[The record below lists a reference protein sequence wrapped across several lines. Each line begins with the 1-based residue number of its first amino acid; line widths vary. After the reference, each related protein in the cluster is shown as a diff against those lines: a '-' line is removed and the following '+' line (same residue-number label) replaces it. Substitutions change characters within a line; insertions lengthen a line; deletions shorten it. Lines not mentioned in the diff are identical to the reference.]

1 MAEQTKLRVA
11 GEKAV
16 SFVRAIGHQADL
28 CLRQTNAKSTCQA
41 CMDICPGKAV
51 RQPKDA
57 SAPSGTKVTVS
68 KGFCVDCG
76 LCCNVCPTTAMTVL
90 EPSPRHLRHLLKRAQ
105 AAAGGSAHT
114 VYITCIETG
123 LAKED
128 ASVIEIPC
136 LGALTAETWTSLML
150 DFPNLAVYLP
160 SDLCG
165 RCKAKAAEMMIVD
178 AVCAAQEIVG
188 RDLTLVELRKELEFC
203 DSKGKNLKA
212 SDEPF
217 AEIGSG
223 FGDIVRDIA
232 KGEQDNMTEEERGN
246 SDARKTRN
254 RLRKEITRAEGEETP
269 GLVGA
274 EELTGTFTLS
284 RATILDAAMRFPQ
297 IAPRVELKHVAVDAA
312 KLGDVTADDL
322 VAACPLGALHKTDE
336 GALRVEPLVC
346 VRCGLCKEI
355 APEAV
360 TDAQTCL
367 ADLLLEMPAPAE
379 EAVEA

>member
-28 CLRQTNAKSTCQA
+28 CVRQTNAKSTCQA

-51 RQPKDA
+51 RQPKDTT
-57 SAPSGTKVTVS
+57 APSGTRVTVS

-76 LCCNVCPTTAMTVL
+76 LCCTVCPTTAMTVL

-105 AAAGGSAHT
+105 AAAGGNART
-114 VYITCIETG
+114 VYITCIETA

-128 ASVIEIPC
+128 PSVVEIPC
-136 LGALTAETWTSLML
+136 LGAIAPETWVSLML

-178 AVCAAQEIVG
+178 GVCAAQEIVG

-232 KGEQDNMTEEERGN
+232 KGEQDDMTETERGN

-254 RLRKEITRAEGEETP
+254 RLRKEMTCAEGEETP
-269 GLVGA
+269 GIKGA
-274 EELTGTFTLS
+274 EELTGTLTQT
-284 RATILDAAMRFPQ
+284 RATILDAVMRFPQ
-297 IAPRVELKHVAVDAA
+297 IAPRVVLKHVAIDAA
-312 KLGDVTADDL
+312 KLGEVTVDEL
-322 VAACPLGALHKTDE
+322 VAACPLGALHKTEE
-336 GALRVEPLVC
+336 GALRVENLVC
-346 VRCGLCKEI
+346 VRCGLCKQI
-355 APEAV
+355 AGEAV
-360 TDAQTCL
+360 TDAETCV
-367 ADLLLEMPAPAE
+367 ADLLLHEPVAAE
-379 EAVEA
+379 DAEA